1 MAVVVIE
8 RTEVDG
14 VPAVVAHTS
23 GPARAGLLFRVGQAD
38 ETLAIRGITHLLEH
52 LVLHPLG
59 QADYHYNGS
68 TGNVV
73 THFHLQGP
81 VDAVTDFLASVCR
94 FVQNLDDAR
103 IEIEKSIVSTEEGG
117 RVTGPLD
124 DMPLW
129 RYGARDHG
137 LVSFPQW
144 GLHNVTAGD
153 LREWAARYFTR
164 GNAVL
169 WFAGA
174 ELPAGLKLD
183 LPDGVRHLVPS
194 PSSALPSTPAFFAG
208 SSHATALD
216 AVVRDRP
223 AGRVL
228 AGVLERR
235 LFRALRQEAGL
246 SYTAAT
252 NYDSRGDGFA
262 VLSALADALP
272 GKQDAVLGGFLD
284 VLAALRVGRIDE
296 DDVTSVVSRAAAAL
310 EGDDADAARL
320 PSVAFQLL
328 TDQPVLDRDQ
338 LVRELK
344 AVDAASVR
352 DAAAEALESAL
363 LMTPLGTTAEWAGFT
378 AAPTG
383 STAAPAPAASDKH
396 HASGV
401 DPAERLTVG
410 LEHVSRVNPDRQATT
425 VRFDN
430 CAALL
435 AFPDGGRLLVGNDAV
450 SVRIEPTIYRGV
462 DTAAIDARVPAQRRI
477 AMPAREPGQIPQPRR
492 PGTKGAQAPLIR
504 TRQLDVKQKVT
515 LGVFAVLTVVMGGVA
530 LAVSIAMAVGATPL
544 RPLPAIGAWIAAGYF
559 ARKLRTQWTEA

>member
-1 MAVVVIE
+1 MIE
-8 RTEVDG
+8 RTEVEG
-14 VPAVVAHTS
+14 VPAVVAQTS

-38 ETLAIRGITHLLEH
+38 ETLARRGITHLLEH
-52 LVLHPLG
+52 LVLHSLG

-81 VDAVTDFLASVCR
+81 VDAVTEFLASVCR
-94 FVQNLDDAR
+94 SLQNLDDAR
-103 IEIEKSIVSTEEGG
+103 ITIEKAIVSTEESG
-117 RVTGPLD
+117 RVAGPLD
-124 DMPLW
+124 QMPLW

-144 GLHNVTAGD
+144 GLHSLTAGD

-164 GNAVL
+164 DNAVL

-183 LPDGVRHLVPS
+183 LPAGARNPVPP

-216 AVVRDRP
+216 AVVRDGL

-228 AGVLERR
+228 ARLLERR
-235 LFRALRQEAGL
+235 LFRALRHEAGL

-252 NYDSRGDGFA
+252 NYDPRGDGFA

-272 GKQDAVLGGFLD
+272 GKQDAVLGAFLD
-284 VLAALRVGRIDE
+284 VLASLRVGRIDE
-296 DDVTSVVSRAAAAL
+296 DEIASVVNRATADL
-310 EGDDADAARL
+310 EGDDADAVRL
-320 PSVAFQLL
+320 PSVAFELL
-328 TDQPVLDRDQ
+328 TNRPVMDRDQ

-344 AVDAASVR
+344 AVDAEAVR
-352 DAAAEALESAL
+352 EAAAEALGSAL
-363 LMTPLGTTAEWAGFT
+363 LMTPLGTTAAWAGFA

-383 STAAPAPAASDKH
+383 STAVPAPAAGDTH
-396 HASGV
+396 HASGA

-410 LEHVSRVNPDRQATT
+410 LNHVSRVSSDRRATT

-435 AFPDGGRLLVGNDAV
+435 AYPDGGRLMVGNDAV
-450 SVRIEPTIYRGV
+450 SVRIEPTIYLGV

-477 AMPAREPGQIPQPRR
+477 AMPTREPGQIPHPRR
-492 PGTKGAQAPLIR
+492 PGTTGTQAPLVRI
-504 TRQLDVKQKVT
+504 RQLDVKEKVT

-530 LAVSIAMAVGATPL
+530 LTVSIAMAVGAMPL
-544 RPLPAIGAWIAAGYF
+544 RPLPAVGAWIAAGYF
-559 ARKLRTQWTEA
+559 ARKLRTHWSEA

>member
-1 MAVVVIE
+1 MIE

-38 ETLAIRGITHLLEH
+38 ETLAQRGITHLLEH

-68 TGNVV
+68 TGKVV

-94 FVQNLDDAR
+94 SLQHLDDAR

-117 RVTGPLD
+117 RVVGPLD
-124 DMPLW
+124 EMPLW
-129 RYGARDHG
+129 RHGARDHG
-137 LVSFPQW
+137 LTSFPQW
-144 GLHNVTAGD
+144 GLRNVTAGD

-169 WFAGA
+169 WFAG
-174 ELPAGLKLD
+174 EKLPAGLKLD
-183 LPDGVRHLVPS
+183 LPDGVRHPVPS
-194 PSSALPSTPAFFAG
+194 PSSALPSTPAFFSG

-223 AGRVL
+223 ASMVL

-252 NYDSRGDGFA
+252 NYDPRGDGFA
-262 VLSALADALP
+262 VLTALADALP

-284 VLAALRVGRIDE
+284 VLTALRVGQID
-296 DDVTSVVSRAAAAL
+296 DDVASVVIRATAAL

-320 PSVAFQLL
+320 PGVAFQLL
-328 TDQPVLDRDQ
+328 TDQPVVDRDH

-344 AVDAASVR
+344 AVDAAAVR
-352 DAAAEALESAL
+352 EVAVEALESAL

-383 STAAPAPAASDKH
+383 STAAPPPAAGDQH
-396 HASGV
+396 HASGT
-401 DPAERLTVG
+401 DPADRLVVG
-410 LEHVSRVNPDRQATT
+410 LEHVSLVTPDRRATT

-435 AFPDGGRLLVGNDAV
+435 AYPDGGRLMVGDDAV
-450 SVRIEPTIYRGV
+450 SVRIEPTIHLGV
-462 DTAAIDARVPAQRRI
+462 DTAAVDARVPAQRRI

-492 PGTKGAQAPLIR
+492 PETTGTEVPPVRA
-504 TRQLDVKQKVT
+504 RQLDLKQKVT

-530 LAVSIAMAVGATPL
+530 LAVSIAMAVGAVPL
-544 RPLPAIGAWIAAGYF
+544 RPLPAIGVWIAAGYF
-559 ARKLRTQWTEA
+559 ARKLRTHWSES

>member
-1 MAVVVIE
+1 MVIE

-14 VPAVVAHTS
+14 VPSVVAHTS

-38 ETLAIRGITHLLEH
+38 ETLARRGITHLLEH

-68 TGNVV
+68 TGQVV

-94 FVQNLDDAR
+94 SVQNLDDAR

-124 DMPLW
+124 EMPLW

-144 GLHNVTAGD
+144 GLHNVTASD

-183 LPDGVRHLVPS
+183 LPDGVRHAVPS

-216 AVVRDRP
+216 AVIRDRP

-272 GKQDAVLGGFLD
+272 GKQGAVLGGFLD
-284 VLAALRVGRIDE
+284 VLAELRVGRIDE
-296 DDVTSVVSRAAAAL
+296 DDVASVVNRATAAL

-328 TDQPVLDRDQ
+328 TNQPVLDRDQ

-344 AVDAASVR
+344 AIDAAAVR
-352 DAAAEALESAL
+352 EAAAEALESAL
-363 LMTPLGTTAEWAGFT
+363 LMTPFGATAEWAGFT

-383 STAAPAPAASDKH
+383 STAAPAPAAGDKH
-396 HASGV
+396 HASGA

-435 AFPDGGRLLVGNDAV
+435 AYPDGGRLMVGNDAV
-450 SVRIEPTIYRGV
+450 SVRIEPTIYLGV

-477 AMPAREPGQIPQPRR
+477 AMPARDPGHIPHLGR
-492 PGTKGAQAPLIR
+492 PGTTGTQAPLVR
-504 TRQLDVKQKVT
+504 VRQLDVKQKVT
-515 LGVFAVLTVVMGGVA
+515 LGVFAVLAVVMGGVA
-530 LAVSIAMAVGATPL
+530 LAVSIAMAVGATAL

-559 ARKLRTQWTEA
+559 ARKLRAQWTEA